1 MRERENERQRDRET
15 EGEKKIK
22 REIYI
27 EEFYSSP
34 TELSLDTIDSR
45 LVKF

>member
-1 MRERENERQRDRET
+1 MRDRET

-22 REIYI
+22 RRERDI
-27 EEFYSSP
+27 EKFYSSP

-45 LVKF
+45 LVVHH